1 MFFKQIKDPG
11 LAQYAYLIG
20 DKEAGQAIIFDPQ
33 RDIEKYLA
41 IAEQNGIKIV
51 AAADTHIHA
60 DYISGLRQFAET
72 GVKIYASD
80 EGNDDWKF
88 EWLSGSNYNYQLVKD
103 GDKFSVGQ
111 ISFEVKHTP
120 GHTPEHTIFIVS
132 ELENG
137 QMKEQGIVSGDFV
150 LVGDVG
156 RPDLLETA
164 AGQVGTMRD
173 AAEHLYESIQKFKK
187 ISPELMI
194 WPGHGAGSACGKS
207 MGAAPMTSVEQ
218 ELNYNAAILAASDKK
233 QFVEMILDGQ
243 PEPPYYFGR
252 MKIENKNGPAI
263 LNELPQPRQISPGEI
278 IEQAKSENSVI
289 VDTREWQD
297 YMRGHLKG
305 ALFAPLSDR
314 FETVTGSYLE
324 DGSSVCLIV
333 PENWLNSAVT
343 ALTKIGVD
351 NIECFTTPEQLGEFA
366 ADGGT
371 LEKAAEIHMSE
382 LYKSL
387 ASDNSLVLDVRN
399 ASELKEEGMIDGA
412 CHIAYT
418 RLLTRLNELPKDRH
432 IYVHCRSGQRSAFAV
447 GFLQKHGYQ
456 ATNVRGFL
464 MDWTGSGGSLVPLK

>member
-20 DKEAGQAIIFDPQ
+20 DKKAGEAIIFDPQ
-33 RDIEKYLA
+33 RDIEKYLVL
-41 IAEQNGIKIV
+41 AEQNKIEIV

-72 GVKIYASD
+72 GIRIYASD
-80 EGNDDWKF
+80 EGDDDWKF

-103 GDKFSVGQ
+103 GDRFSVGQ
-111 ISFEVKHTP
+111 ISFEVMHTP

-132 ELENG
+132 EFENG
-137 QMKEQGIVSGDFV
+137 ETKQQGIVSGDFV

-164 AGQVGTMRD
+164 AGHEGTMRD
-173 AAEHLYESIQKFKK
+173 AAELLYDSIQKFKNF
-187 ISPELMI
+187 SPDLMI

-218 ELNYNAAILAASDKK
+218 ELSYNAAILAASDKN
-233 QFVEMILDGQ
+233 QFVETILDCQ
-243 PEPPYYFGR
+243 PEPPHYFAR
-252 MKIENKNGPAI
+252 MKIENRRGPTVLNG
-263 LNELPQPRQISPGEI
+263 LPQPKQFSPGQI
-278 IEQAKSENSVI
+278 IEHAKSEKSVI
-289 VDTREWQD
+289 VDTREWED

-324 DGSSVCLIV
+324 GDSSVCLIV
-333 PENWLNSAVT
+333 SEGLLDYAVA
-343 ALTKIGVD
+343 ALIRIGID
-351 NIECFTTPEQLGEFA
+351 NIEYFATPEQLEEFSA
-366 ADGGT
+366 SGGT
-371 LEKAAEIHMSE
+371 LEKSTEIQMSE
-382 LYKSL
+382 LHQTLTSG
-387 ASDNSLVLDVRN
+387 NSLVLDVRN

-412 CHIAYT
+412 SHIAYT
-418 RLLTRLNELPKDRH
+418 RLLAKLKELPKDRH

-447 GFLQKHGYQ
+447 GFLQKQGYK

-464 MDWTGSGGSLVPLK
+464 MDWIGSGGNLVPVE

>member
-20 DKEAGQAIIFDPQ
+20 DKETGEAIIFDPQ
-33 RDIEKYLA
+33 RDIEKYLVL
-41 IAEQNGIKIV
+41 AEQNKIKIV

-72 GVKIYASD
+72 GLKIYASD
-80 EGNDDWKF
+80 EGDDDWKF

-111 ISFEVKHTP
+111 ISFEVMHTP

-132 ELENG
+132 ESENG
-137 QMKEQGIVSGDFV
+137 EMKQQGIVSGDFV
-150 LVGDVG
+150 FVGDVG

-164 AGQVGTMRD
+164 AGQEGTMRD
-173 AAEHLYESIQKFKK
+173 AAELLYDSIQKFKE

-218 ELNYNAAILAASDKK
+218 ELNYNAAILAASDKE

-252 MKIENKNGPAI
+252 MKIENKNGPTI
-263 LNELPQPRQISPGEI
+263 LNELPQPKQISAGQI
-278 IEQAKSENSVI
+278 IEQAKSKKSVI
-289 VDTREWQD
+289 VDTREWGD
-297 YMRGHLKG
+297 FMRGHLKG

-314 FETVTGSYLE
+314 FEMVTGSYIE
-324 DGSSVCLIV
+324 GDSSVCLIV
-333 PENWLNSAVT
+333 TEGLLSHAVI
-343 ALTKIGVD
+343 ALLRIGID
-351 NIECFTTPEQLGEFA
+351 NIECFATPEQLEEFA
-366 ADGGT
+366 ASGGT
-371 LEKAAEIHMSE
+371 LEKSTEIQMSE
-382 LYKSL
+382 LHQAL
-387 ASDNSLVLDVRN
+387 TSDNQLVLDVRN

-412 CHIAYT
+412 SHIAYT
-418 RLLTRLNELPKDRH
+418 RLLARLNELPKDRH
-432 IYVHCRSGQRSAFAV
+432 IYVHCRSGNRSAFAV
-447 GFLQKHGYQ
+447 AFLQRHGYK
-456 ATNVRGFL
+456 ATNVRGFM
-464 MDWTGSGGSLVPLK
+464 MDWIGSGGSLVPLD